1 MDVLTTKSTTKRK
14 HSHMINVT
22 DNKLSYSSDNDCPSA
37 EESSSY
43 ASTTGTTSST
53 HSNNNDL
60 ITKLSNTSLLGRAKT
75 SCPAFKGGT
84 ACPFSDVLKKEIS
97 MEKVLKDL
105 PPSHIEIVEG
115 SVLSSSSANFSSYD
129 NDSDSN
135 NNNDNGTRSRSGS
148 GSSSLSLSD
157 STMMQALQ
165 KVHNGISSSSFL
177 SPDDED
183 NSYNGEDDMLTVM
196 EQCSLPNIIAK
207 LLAKS
212 KPVSSSSHLPA
223 STIQPPQS
231 PTIPIP
237 LEPLSSTTTEQRLR
251 SSSITSLSEA
261 LKTGTAESHS
271 AAESVHFVKN
281 FIKGNIDRHLY
292 GLLIIDLHYVYTTL
306 EHLLR
311 EHAPKLFPTLHFP
324 FQLERTLTLADDVDY
339 FHGDTNIPEPSEQA
353 KDYVK
358 RLNYI
363 AKKDPLLLLSHAY
376 TRYLGD
382 LSGGTILAK
391 RARMALNLSKDSDDG
406 LNFYY
411 FEHISNPIKFKD
423 EYRSALDQLLGSNN
437 LNDNLEK
444 MERIVAEANVAF
456 VLNMRLFE
464 RLDVLDGGIKNVKV
478 RDISEATFYYDKCLL
493 RQKEAKFR
501 GEETSFAKMM
511 TTNDG
516 GGGGGGECPF
526 GFVGPNP
533 HGTSAGSSDNGT
545 TQQKLEQKA
554 IRNDGDEGKYISSF
568 SSKVIIDETAE
579 KEKVGRCPWPFVFF
593 HDPIT
598 GMKDYQTWIVLAIV
612 CSWMWNR
619 ASSSLG

>member
-1 MDVLTTKSTTKRK
+1 MDALKTKSTTKRK
-14 HSHMINVT
+14 DSHMINVT
-22 DNKLSYSSDNDCPSA
+22 DNTLSYSSDNDCPSA

-53 HSNNNDL
+53 YSNNNDL
-60 ITKLSNTSLLGRAKT
+60 IAKLSNTSLLGRAKT

-84 ACPFSDVLKKEIS
+84 ACPFSDVLKKEVS

-115 SVLSSSSANFSSYD
+115 SVLSSSSSNFSSYD
-129 NDSDSN
+129 NDSDGN
-135 NNNDNGTRSRSGS
+135 NNNNGTRSRSGS

-165 KVHNGISSSSFL
+165 KVHSGISSSSFL

-183 NSYNGEDDMLTVM
+183 SSYDGEVDMLAVM

-212 KPVSSSSHLPA
+212 KPISSSSHLPA
-223 STIQPPQS
+223 STTQSPQS
-231 PTIPIP
+231 PTITIP
-237 LEPLSSTTTEQRLR
+237 FEPLSSTTTEQLATTRSRLR

-271 AAESVHFVKN
+271 AAHSVHFIKN

-292 GLLIIDLHYVYTTL
+292 GLFIIDLHYVYTTL
-306 EHLLR
+306 EHQLR
-311 EHAPKLFPTLHFP
+311 EYAPKLFPTLHFP

-363 AKKDPLLLLSHAY
+363 AKKEPLLLLSHAY

-391 RARMALNLSKDSDDG
+391 RARMALNLSKDSNDG

-444 MERIVAEANVAF
+444 MERLVAEANVAF

-501 GEETSFAKMM
+501 REETLFAKMM
-511 TTNDG
+511 TTKDG
-516 GGGGGGECPF
+516 GGEGGGECPF

-545 TQQKLEQKA
+545 TQKKLEQKG
-554 IRNDGDEGKYISSF
+554 IRNDDEGKHSSSF
-568 SSKVIIDETAE
+568 SSKTLE
-579 KEKVGRCPWPFVFF
+579 KEKIGRCPWPFVFF
-593 HDPIT
+593 HDPMT

-612 CSWMWNR
+612 CSWMWNC
-619 ASSSLG
+619 ASSSLR